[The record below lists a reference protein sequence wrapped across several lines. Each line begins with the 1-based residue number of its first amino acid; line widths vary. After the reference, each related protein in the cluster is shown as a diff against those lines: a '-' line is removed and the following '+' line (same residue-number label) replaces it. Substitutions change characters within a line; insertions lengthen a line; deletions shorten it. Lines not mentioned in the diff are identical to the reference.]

1 VEPADLIS
9 HYRTKGVL
17 VDANLFILLVIG
29 TYRPSRIASHKHLKA
44 FHSDDFF
51 ALQKLLYSFERRIT
65 TPHILA
71 ETHSLA
77 RKKLDKREFDG
88 LAASFRKLIEEMF
101 EIYVPAPEIITEKA
115 YPRLGLTDSAIIK
128 ASHGVLV
135 LTADGGLERELS
147 RLGRHALNINHIR
160 SKYWT

>member
-1 VEPADLIS
+1 VQPADLIV

-17 VDANLFILLVIG
+17 LDTNLFVLLAIG
-29 TYRPSRIASHKHLKA
+29 TYRLSRIASHEHLKA
-44 FHSDDFF
+44 FHSEDFF

-77 RKKLDKREFDG
+77 RKKLDKRELDSM
-88 LAASFRKLIEEMF
+88 AESFRKLIKEMF
-101 EIYVPAPEIITEKA
+101 EIYVPATEIITEKT
-115 YPRLGLTDSAIIK
+115 YPRLGLTDTAIIK

-147 RLGRHALNINHIR
+147 RLGRDALNINHIR
-160 SKYWT
+160 SAYWT